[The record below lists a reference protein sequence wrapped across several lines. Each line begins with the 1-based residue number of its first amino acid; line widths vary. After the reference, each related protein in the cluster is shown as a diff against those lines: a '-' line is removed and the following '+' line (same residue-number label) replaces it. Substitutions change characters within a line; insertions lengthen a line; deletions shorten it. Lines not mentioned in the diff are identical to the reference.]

1 MNEDT
6 KALKEKY
13 GPLFDTVSAALFAA
27 DPMHINFRDNTDEYD
42 LEAGS
47 ILARLDE
54 ASTVEQATAIVH
66 EEFCKWFTDSVAGPQ
81 EKFSVVTSQ
90 IWDAWS
96 AAKARAI

>member
-6 KALKEKY
+6 KVLKEKY

-27 DPMHINFRDNTDEYD
+27 DPMHINFEDNTDEYD
-42 LEAGS
+42 PEAGS

-66 EEFCKWFTDSVAGPQ
+66 EEFCRLFTESVAGPQ
-81 EKFSVVTSQ
+81 EKYSAVTAQ
-90 IWDAWS
+90 IWDAWRGYKS
-96 AAKARAI
+96 GTA